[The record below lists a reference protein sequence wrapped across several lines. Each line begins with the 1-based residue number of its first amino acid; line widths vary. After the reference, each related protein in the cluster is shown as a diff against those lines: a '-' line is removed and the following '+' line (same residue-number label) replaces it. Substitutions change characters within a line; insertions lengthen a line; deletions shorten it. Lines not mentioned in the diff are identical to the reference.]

1 MAYAVIFL
9 NWASVQFHPLGTPPP
24 WATGGDDLQ
33 HVAWLNLL
41 IIFIEDL
48 GVRFIPGRLPIIQ
61 GIDTFLRNDVKGKT
75 PTIGGFSYVKYL
87 GTGVMP
93 TVFTHRG

>member
-1 MAYAVIFL
+1 VSP
-9 NWASVQFHPLGTPPP
+9 WFHSFGTPLSR
-24 WATGGDDLQ
+24 ATSGDDLQ
-33 HVAWLNLL
+33 HVLGENLL

-48 GVRFIPGRLPIIQ
+48 GVRFIPGQLPIIQ
-61 GIDTFLRNDVKGKT
+61 GIDTFLRNDVKGET

-87 GTGVMP
+87 GTRVMP